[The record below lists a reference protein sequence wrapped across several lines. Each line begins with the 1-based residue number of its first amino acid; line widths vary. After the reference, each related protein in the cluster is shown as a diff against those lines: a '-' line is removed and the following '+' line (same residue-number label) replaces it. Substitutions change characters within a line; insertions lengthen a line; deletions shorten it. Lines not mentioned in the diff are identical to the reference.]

1 MKIEL
6 SKSIE
11 ILVKALK
18 EDEDYYR
25 AWQANIAVCMSDVFN
40 QTKNYDSLHDITN
53 TGAKRFLDLLIRD
66 VTNEDNN

>member
-40 QTKNYDSLHDITN
+40 QTKNYDSLH